1 MRTHACVWSQPAYSY
16 FTSPNFAFFSSRPS
30 IILDSELSFV
40 QHASKLTQTCFFH
53 WRRLRVIRRSLT
65 NAALLT
71 RVHAFIA
78 TRFDYCNSALFGS
91 KTSVTRRLQSIQNSS
106 ARLILNILKL
116 SESLQSCVIRYTGYL
131 CTSASRSRSVRS
143 SDKPEQFARALKT
156 FFISKQHWQALLRN
170 TSPISLRNN
179 ISEIGIPDGAASQHV
194 TIRQPRHLTMAPI
207 NRYVNDTVI
216 TVTKRA
222 IRTHEI
228 WSQSCPCKQT
238 LSYDYYYVIDLWFS
252 LRT

>member
-1 MRTHACVWSQPAYSY
+1 MRTHSCVWSQPAYSY

-71 RVHAFIA
+71 LVHAFIA

-106 ARLILNILKL
+106 ARLILNILKFGRITT
-116 SESLQSCVIRYTGYL
+116 VMRDT
-131 CTSASRSRSVRS
+131 
-143 SDKPEQFARALKT
+143 
-156 FFISKQHWQALLRN
+156 QHWLPVHQR
-170 TSPISLRNN
+170 
-179 ISEIGIPDGAASQHV
+179 
-194 TIRQPRHLTMAPI
+194 
-207 NRYVNDTVI
+207 I
-216 TVTKRA
+216 TFK
-222 IRTHEI
+222 I
-228 WSQSCPCKQT
+228 CT
-238 LSYDYYYVIDLWFS
+238 LV
-252 LRT
+252 R